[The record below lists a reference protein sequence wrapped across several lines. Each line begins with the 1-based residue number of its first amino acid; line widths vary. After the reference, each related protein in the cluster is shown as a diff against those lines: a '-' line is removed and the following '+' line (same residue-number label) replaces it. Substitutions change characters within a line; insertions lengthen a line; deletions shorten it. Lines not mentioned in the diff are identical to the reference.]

1 MKRLVLFSTIFTCL
15 FSVTVFAQSNTFP
28 TTGNVGIGTTSPL
41 ANLDIV
47 SGRSTLRVAGNSG
60 ADSWRARILLD
71 RGDNYR
77 GAGLWIQ
84 ASVESELDWYAGVPY
99 TGAGF
104 SIGYHGTQP
113 EYRAN
118 SKLFIKPDGNI
129 GIGTDAPDMKLSIH
143 SSDSTI
149 SRVHYTGSSLI
160 SGLRIG
166 RAGSYGDIV
175 NTQNGFGIGAGTN
188 SGNLPLSNQDTNY
201 IGFFISNIANNVGI
215 GTTSPTNKLEVNGKI
230 RSKEVIVEATG
241 WPDYVFET
249 DYDLPTLAEIEAYIN
264 THKHLPEIPS
274 AKEIEENGLTL
285 GEMNALLLKK
295 IEELTL
301 HIIEQEKRIKKLESQ
316 N

>member
-1 MKRLVLFSTIFTCL
+1 MKRSVLFSILFISL
-15 FSVTVFAQSNTFP
+15 FSTDIFAQSNTFP
-28 TTGNVGIGTTSPL
+28 TTGNVGIGTINPLWPLTLASTSTITANTGIALSFEGESKPEIGYRFKANGL
-41 ANLDIV
+41 NYYQVIYNGSSIQWKHYLGAGNYQPRMTLTNSGNLGIGTISPVANLDIV

-84 ASVESELDWYAGVPY
+84 ASAESELDWYAGVPY

-104 SIGYHGTQP
+104 SIGYHGAQP

-118 SKLFIKPDGNI
+118 SKLFIKPDGN
-129 GIGTDAPDMKLSIH
+129 
-143 SSDSTI
+143 
-149 SRVHYTGSSLI
+149 
-160 SGLRIG
+160 
-166 RAGSYGDIV
+166 
-175 NTQNGFGIGAGTN
+175 
-188 SGNLPLSNQDTNY
+188 
-201 IGFFISNIANNVGI
+201 VGI
-215 GTTSPTNKLEVNGKI
+215 GTTTPTNKLEVNGKI

-241 WPDYVFET
+241 WPDYVFAD
-249 DYDLPTLAEIEAYIN
+249 DYDLPTLAEIETYIN
-264 THKHLPEIPS
+264 TNKHLPGVPS
-274 AKEIEENGLTL
+274 AKQVEENGVSL

-301 HIIEQEKRIKKLESQ
+301 YIIEQEKRIKKLEPQ